1 MAMKL
6 MNQLERKLYRYRIN
20 PFFRYIIFAMAGIY
34 VLQLMFM
41 PYNLIGRLDL
51 NMHKVLQGEVWR
63 LVTFLLL
70 PPATEPLYAI
80 LSMYFYYFIGTV
92 LESRWGARRF
102 LIYYLFGALGAVI
115 AALITSYGTNL
126 YLNMSLF
133 FAFALMYPEYQV
145 LLFMIV
151 PVKIKWLALA
161 NALFFLWS
169 FINTD
174 SAGRAAIVFSLLN
187 LILFFGGDMLN
198 MGRLSI
204 NQWRRKQA
212 FRRNS
217 RR

>member
-1 MAMKL
+1 MKL

-20 PFFRYIIFAMAGIY
+20 PFFRYIVFAMAGVY

-41 PYNLIGRLDL
+41 SYDLIGKLDL
-51 NMHKVLQGEVWR
+51 NMRRVLQGEIWR
-63 LVTFLLL
+63 LVTFLLI
-70 PPATEPLYAI
+70 PPVTEPLYAL

-102 LIYYLFGALGAVI
+102 LIYYLLGALGAVI

-133 FAFALMYPEYQV
+133 FAFAFMYPEHQV
-145 LLFMIV
+145 YLFMMV

-174 SAGRAAIVFSLLN
+174 IAGRAAIVFSLLN

-204 NQWRRKQA
+204 NQWRRRQA

>member
-133 FAFALMYPEYQV
+133 FAFALMYPEHQV

-174 SAGRAAIVFSLLN
+174 IAGRAAIVFSLLN

-204 NQWRRKQA
+204 NQWRRRQA

>member
-1 MAMKL
+1 MKL

-20 PFFRYIIFAMAGIY
+20 PFFRYIVFAMAGVY

-41 PYNLIGRLDL
+41 SYDLIGKLDL
-51 NMHKVLQGEVWR
+51 NMRRVLQGEIWR
-63 LVTFLLL
+63 LVTFLLI
-70 PPATEPLYAI
+70 PPVTEPLYAL

-102 LIYYLFGALGAVI
+102 LIYYLLGALGAVI

-133 FAFALMYPEYQV
+133 FAFAFMYPEHQV
-145 LLFMIV
+145 YLFMMV

-174 SAGRAAIVFSLLN
+174 IAGRAAIVFSLLN

>member
-133 FAFALMYPEYQV
+133 FAFALMYPEHQV

-204 NQWRRKQA
+204 NQWRRRQA

>member
-1 MAMKL
+1 MKL

-20 PFFRYIIFAMAGIY
+20 PFFRYIVFAMAGVY

-41 PYNLIGRLDL
+41 SYDLIGKLDL
-51 NMHKVLQGEVWR
+51 NMRRVLQGEIWR
-63 LVTFLLL
+63 LVTFLLI
-70 PPATEPLYAI
+70 PPVTEPLYAL

-102 LIYYLFGALGAVI
+102 LIYYLLGALGAVI

-174 SAGRAAIVFSLLN
+174 IAGRAAIVFSLLN

-204 NQWRRKQA
+204 NQWRRRQA

>member
-20 PFFRYIIFAMAGIY
+20 PFFCYIIFAMAGIY

-41 PYNLIGRLDL
+41 SYDLIGRLDL

-133 FAFALMYPEYQV
+133 FAFALMYPEHQV

-204 NQWRRKQA
+204 NQWRRRQA

>member
-1 MAMKL
+1 MKL

-133 FAFALMYPEYQV
+133 FAFALMYPEHQV

-174 SAGRAAIVFSLLN
+174 IAGRAAIVFSLLN

-204 NQWRRKQA
+204 NQWRRRQA

>member
-1 MAMKL
+1 MKL

-20 PFFRYIIFAMAGIY
+20 PFFRYIVFAMAGVY

-41 PYNLIGRLDL
+41 SYDLIGKLDL
-51 NMHKVLQGEVWR
+51 NMRRVLQGEIWR
-63 LVTFLLL
+63 LVTFLLI
-70 PPATEPLYAI
+70 PPVTEPLYAL

-102 LIYYLFGALGAVI
+102 LIYYLLGALGAVI

-133 FAFALMYPEYQV
+133 FAFALMYPEHQV

-174 SAGRAAIVFSLLN
+174 IAGRAAIVFSLLN

-204 NQWRRKQA
+204 NQWRRRQA

>member
-1 MAMKL
+1 M
-6 MNQLERKLYRYRIN
+6 E
-20 PFFRYIIFAMAGIY
+20 AG
-34 VLQLMFM
+34 
-41 PYNLIGRLDL
+41 
-51 NMHKVLQGEVWR
+51 H
-63 LVTFLLL
+63 L
-70 PPATEPLYAI
+70 PVASPATEPLYAI

-92 LESRWGARRF
+92 WRADGARVGFSYTTF
-102 LIYYLFGALGAVI
+102 LALWAVI

-133 FAFALMYPEYQV
+133 FAFALMYPEHQV

-204 NQWRRKQA
+204 NQWRRRQA

>member
-1 MAMKL
+1 M
-6 MNQLERKLYRYRIN
+6 
-20 PFFRYIIFAMAGIY
+20 
-34 VLQLMFM
+34 
-41 PYNLIGRLDL
+41 

-63 LVTFLLL
+63 LVTFLLLPPVTKPLAEANEKSTITTLL

-174 SAGRAAIVFSLLN
+174 IAGRAAIVFSLLN

-204 NQWRRKQA
+204 NQWRRRQA